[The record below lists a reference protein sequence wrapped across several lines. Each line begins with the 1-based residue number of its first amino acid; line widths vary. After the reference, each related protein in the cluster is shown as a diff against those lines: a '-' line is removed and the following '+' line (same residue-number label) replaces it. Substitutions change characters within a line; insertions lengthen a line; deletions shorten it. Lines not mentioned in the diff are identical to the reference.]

1 MKNVIFD
8 FGQVIVY
15 FNEENMTKR
24 YFSNDEECETVSRVV
39 FDRLYWDRFDDGS
52 LSPCDAKPMMAKR
65 LPPQLHEKAFMLL
78 EKWYYDLEFIPGMCE
93 LIADLKQSGKGIY
106 LLSNIGVDF
115 AENYTKVSALAE
127 LFSLFDGLVFSSK
140 IKKTKPSR
148 EAFEHLLKEYNLNPA
163 DCVFVDDREVNI
175 IGAEKAGIKGILFGG
190 DSDLLRRQIL

>member
-15 FNEENMTKR
+15 FNEENMTRR
-24 YFSNDEECETVSRVV
+24 YFSNDEECETVSKVV
-39 FDRLYWDRFDDGS
+39 FDRLYWDRFDAGS

-78 EKWYYDLEFIPGMCE
+78 EKWYYDLEFIPGMRE
-93 LIADLKQSGKGIY
+93 LISDLKQSGKGIY

-127 LFSLFDGLVFSSK
+127 LFSLFDGLVFSS
-140 IKKTKPSR
+140 R
-148 EAFEHLLKEYNLNPA
+148 EAFEYLLKEYNLNPA

>member
-1 MKNVIFD
+1 MVSPYVTD
-8 FGQVIVY
+8 
-15 FNEENMTKR
+15 ENDKKLI
-24 YFSNDEECETVSRVV
+24 CEVL

-78 EKWYYDLEFIPGMCE
+78 EKWYYDLEFIPGMRE
-93 LIADLKQSGKGIY
+93 LISDLKQSGKGIY
-106 LLSNIGVDF
+106 LLSNIGLDF

-140 IKKTKPSR
+140 IRKTKPSR